1 MIVLEII
8 GWILLSLVGLVV
20 FLLAVLCCIKL
31 SLRAGYCEDLLL
43 KVGIGPITLDLGKS
57 MKEAKEEAEEYA
69 KEKKKKKKKKKKAA
83 EKEEEKPKEKKE
95 KPPKYTEK
103 PSLTTIIT
111 AFKDLAV
118 GILTRFAKHIKLEEL
133 RLRVLAASD
142 DAAKTALEY
151 GSLCTAAGMVQTAAE
166 ALPRTNPK
174 KVNISVE
181 CDFLAEKPEIDA
193 EICVSIR
200 IWRLVWVALFAAK
213 PLMEALSLLKAYKY
227 FKKQEKQEKEE
238 KDSVKEIE

>member
-43 KVGIGPITLDLGKS
+43 KVGIGPVTLDLGES
-57 MKEAKEEAEEYA
+57 MKMSKEEAEEYT
-69 KEKKKKKKKKKKAA
+69 KEKKKKKKKKKAK

-103 PSLTTIIT
+103 PPLTAVIT

-151 GSLCTAAGMVQTAAE
+151 GSLCTAAGMVRAAAE
-166 ALPRTNPK
+166 ALPRTNPLR
-174 KVNISVE
+174 VDISVE

-200 IWRLVWVALFAAK
+200 IWRLVWMALFAAK
-213 PLMEALSLLKAYKY
+213 PLIEALSLLKAYKY
-227 FKKQEKQEKEE
+227 FKNKEKEE
-238 KDSVKEIE
+238 KDSVKEIK

>member
-8 GWILLSLVGLVV
+8 GWILLSLLGLVLL
-20 FLLAVLCCIKL
+20 LLALLCSLKL
-31 SLRAGYCEDLLL
+31 SLQAGYCETLLL
-43 KVGIGPITLDLGKS
+43 KVGIGPVKLNLSDS
-57 MKEAKEEAEEYA
+57 MQMSKEEAEEFTA
-69 KEKKKKKKKKKKAA
+69 KKKKKAA
-83 EKEEEKPKEKKE
+83 KPKEKPKKKKE

-103 PSLTTIIT
+103 PPLTAVVT

-151 GSLCTAAGMVQTAAE
+151 GSFCAAAGMVQTAAE

-174 KVNISVE
+174 KVNIAVE
-181 CDFLAEKPEIDA
+181 CDFLADTPEIDA
-193 EICVSIR
+193 EIRVSIR
-200 IWRLVWVALFAAK
+200 VWRLVWMALFAAK
-213 PLMEALSLLKAYKY
+213 PLIEALELLKAYKH
-227 FKKQEKQEKEE
+227 FKKIEKDE
-238 KDSVKEIE
+238 KDSK

>member
-43 KVGIGPITLDLGKS
+43 KVGIGPVTLDLGKS

-83 EKEEEKPKEKKE
+83 EKEEKPKEKKE

-133 RLRVLAASD
+133 RLRVLVASE

-200 IWRLVWVALFAAK
+200 IWRLVWMALFAAK

-227 FKKQEKQEKEE
+227 FKKQEKEE
-238 KDSVKEIE
+238 KDSVKEIA

>member
-8 GWILLSLVGLVV
+8 GWILLSLLGFVLLLLV
-20 FLLAVLCCIKL
+20 LLCSLKL
-31 SLRAGYCEDLLL
+31 SLQAGYCETLLL
-43 KVGIGPITLDLGKS
+43 KVGIGPVTLNLSDS
-57 MKEAKEEAEEYA
+57 MQMSKEEAEEFTA
-69 KEKKKKKKKKKKAA
+69 KKKKKAA
-83 EKEEEKPKEKKE
+83 KPKEKPKKKKE

-103 PSLTTIIT
+103 PPLTAVVT

-151 GSLCTAAGMVQTAAE
+151 GSFCAAAGMVQTAAE

-174 KVNISVE
+174 KVNIAVE
-181 CDFLAEKPEIDA
+181 CDFLADTPEIDA
-193 EICVSIR
+193 EIRVSIR
-200 IWRLVWVALFAAK
+200 VWRLVWMALFAAK
-213 PLMEALSLLKAYKY
+213 PLIEALELLKAYKH
-227 FKKQEKQEKEE
+227 FKKIEKDE
-238 KDSVKEIE
+238 KDSK